1 MYVLGK
7 VGIINPRDNAQ
18 KVAVIETA
26 CLEQVTILKNM
37 ATVPPTCDHI
47 HDYL

>member
-18 KVAVIETA
+18 KETA
-26 CLEQVTILKNM
+26 CFEQVTILKNM
-37 ATVPPTCDHI
+37 AAVPPTCDHI